1 MFRATIKNGRMV
13 FGSPVARSKFVEWA
27 AGHEG
32 AHIVIEQEKHGRSLS
47 QNAYYWVF
55 LGVIERETGQN
66 ADDVHEWAKRK
77 FLPPKFITVNGEEIK
92 IPSSTTTL
100 SKIDFGEYLDKIAA
114 ETGIP
119 LPDPEAAG
127 YISNH

>member
-1 MFRATIKNGRMV
+1 
-13 FGSPVARSKFVEWA
+13 
-27 AGHEG
+27 
-32 AHIVIEQEKHGRSLS
+32 
-47 QNAYYWVF
+47 
-55 LGVIERETGQN
+55 
-66 ADDVHEWAKRK
+66 
-77 FLPPKFITVNGEEIK
+77 VNGEEIK